1 MTDHFKFCEFV
12 FVFILVFQFKAHK
25 KHENKRMKQ
34 TNMDCNVTNYFIL
47 HSKMCNCFG
56 YIVTYSCVV
65 GVRINTMHFNSWIT
79 FVIISFWILTLF
91 YLLLIDLFQFLMNNM
106 NKWNDNKGESEKS
119 NKNNNWCFWYKLQIR
134 HIILLRNYLCA
145 KNKKKC
151 GVCVLFKRNKITIT
165 IGRRLDEIYKC
176 FNGDESTNIPIIAW
190 KWTKFMLFC
199 FFINSW

>member
-1 MTDHFKFCEFV
+1 MHAIAIHFTFICRILCRTKRKDITFYEHLNVDWLIISNFV
-12 FVFILVFQFKAHK
+12 NLYSFRYSNSKRIRR
-25 KHENKRMKQ
+25 NKRMKR
-34 TNMDCNVTNYFIL
+34 TNMECNVTNYFKL

-56 YIVTYSCVV
+56 YIVTYNCVV

-119 NKNNNWCFWYKLQIR
+119 NKNNNWCFWYKLQIH

-145 KNKKKC
+145 KK
-151 GVCVLFKRNKITIT
+151 
-165 IGRRLDEIYKC
+165 
-176 FNGDESTNIPIIAW
+176 S
-190 KWTKFMLFC
+190 
-199 FFINSW
+199 